1 MSLMFAMLMF
11 SLTMSISPGPV
22 NMVIIS
28 SEAMGL
34 EKRCLLSLAQPSGLL
49 YYLSSSALGS
59 IPVIIEDA

>member
-1 MSLMFAMLMF
+1 MFAMLMF

-28 SEAMGL
+28 SGTSHGFR
-34 EKRCLLSLAQPSGLL
+34 KRCLLSLAQPSGLL